1 MLKILAKKRRPFCA
15 KLSRYRYWTP
25 IEGDRINLLC
35 CNPPVRQAYRR
46 TNLTVDAHIEKLRE
60 KHDKISKAVE
70 QAQRAPGVTD
80 FEIAEMKKEKLRLK
94 EEITRLNA

>member
-1 MLKILAKKRRPFCA
+1 M
-15 KLSRYRYWTP
+15 S
-25 IEGDRINLLC
+25 
-35 CNPPVRQAYRR
+35 
-46 TNLTVDAHIEKLRE
+46 VDAHIEKLRE

-70 QAQRAPGVTD
+70 QAPRAPGVTD